1 MFKKVKI
8 SKDELELTKKKA
20 IMDIEISSEESC
32 GIGEFYGE
40 QVILGQEIKKYS
52 DIQKMYEEC
61 DEDLLFRLS
70 KEIFV
75 MSKMKIV
82 LLGKL
87 ERTKFDKICK
97 KVFD

>member
-40 QVILGQEIKKYS
+40 QVILGQKLKSIV
-52 DIQKMYEEC
+52 I
-61 DEDLLFRLS
+61 FRRCMRN
-70 KEIFV
+70 V
-75 MSKMKIV
+75 MKIY
-82 LLGKL
+82 
-87 ERTKFDKICK
+87 F
-97 KVFD
+97 

>member
-40 QVILGQEIKKYS
+40 QMLLEQKIKNYS
-52 DIQKMYEEC
+52 DIKKIYTDC
-61 DEDLLFRLS
+61 NEDILLSLCRD
-70 KEIFV
+70 IFV
-75 MSKMKIV
+75 ISKMKLV
-82 LLGKL
+82 LLGKRKL
-87 ERTKFDKICK
+87 KI
-97 KVFD
+97 